1 MSGVK
6 RTRNSSE
13 LGPRKHDGRKKE
25 VSQNANCWLGS
36 QAEVK
41 EKTPDEIRNDSKR
54 RRVQKEGEWEIRRGN
69 LEDFK
74 CGSSSSSSNVDVF
87 DSATS
92 NVEKRTQS
100 YEIGWLC
107 SYEVASEKGPTGD
120 RIDFAP
126 GCHRKL

>member
-13 LGPRKHDGRKKE
+13 LGPRKHDDRTKE
-25 VSQNANCWLGS
+25 VSQNANWWLGS
-36 QAEVK
+36 KAVE
-41 EKTPDEIRNDSKR
+41 EKTPEEIRNDSNR

-69 LEDFK
+69 LETFK

-107 SYEVASEKGPTGD
+107 SYEVASEKGPAGD
-120 RIDFAP
+120 KIEFAP